1 MKNIETTKMKK
12 KVTRQSYGGAD
23 RSPATTWNRERE
35 KGQKDTEIPDRKKK
49 NCLSKE
55 KKKNENKKKQ
65 QRISMRKINENEL
78 ESGEENSANR
88 RSVVDALSFLFVSS

>member
-1 MKNIETTKMKK
+1 MEEPIDHQQRLEI
-12 KVTRQSYGGAD
+12 
-23 RSPATTWNRERE
+23 ERE
-35 KGQKDTEIPDRKKK
+35 KKAKKTRKFQIEKK